1 MLDIA
6 RCAKT
11 PQIELRKTFGPH
23 PASQTLVLCTM
34 APGEPPRAL
43 VLQHSDL
50 QLVIGKLA
58 RACLSFQE
66 AFLTKPKSP
75 AGLLCQAWIP
85 DVVEDNQIVLK
96 TKNMPFCVAGMGD
109 LLALFRCISCR
120 FAFGTNVA
128 KPATLGAPGRVY
140 TSSEPEM
147 CCNVQQ
153 YAKGAYL
160 RKAEAEQC
168 QVQSTL
174 LLPLFISPRRTGCVG
189 VLEVVQTSEDMAFAD
204 VATLLSDSLERC
216 DLFTCS
222 MDEVRQHAP
231 HAARRLTSV
240 LLPPQTG
247 VLVPPETSSE
257 PAGSNDGGASDGGK
271 PGGGAAV
278 QEDAQGGRGADSEDF
293 SADEDDED
301 GSDGE
306 GRRGGKSVRGGASSQ
321 RSRRRAGNPGK
332 PGVRL
337 TLADLQS
344 HFGVGLKEAAA
355 RLGICPTTLK
365 RACRRHGIQ
374 RWPRRQLQKVNR
386 ALDELEARQMLQTT
400 QQAVAGA
407 PPAHA
412 APMDAYGGLADP
424 AADSRWTTL
433 AQFIPAY
440 HNNMSGQLGGSG
452 LVGNG
457 LAGSGLFGSMYVQQE
472 QQLQQGLLPYATP
485 QLPGMQAQQAQQQML
500 AQQVQ
505 QAALQQQALAA
516 GQQRQH
522 QAPAPSHASL
532 PDGALAMGAGTGA
545 PTGGIIEVSAVSGV
559 STLGQPPPQVQQGAQ
574 QQGAQQQQQQQRRS
588 FDSFA
593 QPAGTT
599 AAGPAQQQSAT
610 SSGGAPRSAQYLQRV
625 AASTHFVSPF
635 LPSNGLGGGAMAA
648 PIVQLPAGLGAN
660 TVNLSAISV
669 PSLPADV
676 MPSLALASGRAGP
689 AGGTQQN
696 GGGGVN
702 GQGGP
707 PDDDQVGF
715 LDSSVLE
722 LLLSEEQRGGLPRLG
737 AQGQQNGVGGG
748 APATSVSVGE
758 LLPSNMAMPGIS
770 NGGVSGLSFML

>member
-1 MLDIA
+1 
-6 RCAKT
+6 
-11 PQIELRKTFGPH
+11 
-23 PASQTLVLCTM
+23 M

-43 VLQHSDL
+43 VLQHSDR

-58 RACLSFQE
+58 RSCLSFQE

-75 AGLLCQAWIP
+75 AGLLCQAWMP

-168 QVQSTL
+168 QIQSTL

-189 VLEVVQTSEDMAFAD
+189 VLEVVQTSEDMAFSD
-204 VATLLSDSLERC
+204 VAALLSDALEKC
-216 DLFTCS
+216 DLFTCRI
-222 MDEVRQHAP
+222 DDVRRHAP
-231 HAARRLTSV
+231 HAARRLTSI

-247 VLVPPETSSE
+247 VLLPPDTSSE
-257 PAGSNDGGASDGGK
+257 PAGSGDGGASDGGK
-271 PGGGAAV
+271 GGGAAMD
-278 QEDAQGGRGADSEDF
+278 EEEAGGRGGGDSEDF
-293 SADEDDED
+293 SADEDDDD
-301 GSDGE
+301 GSDVE
-306 GRRGGKSVRGGASSQ
+306 TRRGGRSGRGASSH
-321 RSRRRAGNPGK
+321 RRRKGTGNPGK

-386 ALDELEARQMLQTT
+386 ALDELEARQMLQTQ

-407 PPAHA
+407 PPAQTA
-412 APMDAYGGLADP
+412 ALEAYGGGLADP
-424 AADSRWTTL
+424 TADSRWTTL

-440 HNNMSGQLGGSG
+440 QSGVAGQLGGSG
-452 LVGNG
+452 LAGNG
-457 LAGSGLFGSMYVQQE
+457 LGGSGLFGNLYAQHE
-472 QQLQQGLLPYATP
+472 QQLQQGLLPYATA
-485 QLPGMQAQQAQQQML
+485 QLPGLQGQQAQQQML
-500 AQQVQ
+500 VQQVQ
-505 QAALQQQALAA
+505 QAAAQQQAQQQQLALQQQVLAAAAAAA
-516 GQQRQH
+516 GQQQRQ

-532 PDGALAMGAGTGA
+532 PDGALAMGGGAGGPAGT
-545 PTGGIIEVSAVSGV
+545 IVEVSTVSGV
-559 STLGQPPPQVQQGAQ
+559 STLGQPPPQAQGPASSQ
-574 QQGAQQQQQQQRRS
+574 PQGGQPQRQQQQQPQRRS

-599 AAGPAQQQSAT
+599 AAGPQQQQSAT
-610 SSGGAPRSAQYLQRV
+610 SSGGAPRAAEYLQRV
-625 AASTHFVSPF
+625 AANTSYVSPF
-635 LPSNGLGGGAMAA
+635 LPGNAAGGGMAP
-648 PIVQLPAGLGAN
+648 PILQLPGGLGAG

-676 MPSLALASGRAGP
+676 MPSLALAACR
-689 AGGTQQN
+689 GGTAGLPGLGAGAQQN
-696 GGGGVN
+696 GAANGGGAGQN
-702 GQGGP
+702 GLGG
-707 PDDDQVGF
+707 DDQVGF
-715 LDSSVLE
+715 LDASVLE
-722 LLLSEEQRGGLPRLG
+722 LLLTEEQRGGLPKLG
-737 AQGQQNGVGGG
+737 SQVQQNGSGAA
-748 APATSVSVGE
+748 APAASMSVGE
-758 LLPSNMAMPGIS
+758 LLPSSMAVPGMS
-770 NGGVSGLSFML
+770 GGGVSGLSFML